1 MQICPYCQEEVKKE
15 AKKCKHCGEILDVAL
30 RAAEEAKKSS
40 GGNVFNV
47 AGGSSSSSSSSSSST
62 SSSSDG
68 NFLSRITCLDW
79 VLIFCTGGLWLIV
92 VALRGR

>member
-30 RAAEEAKKSS
+30 RAAEEAKKNS

-47 AGGSSSSSSSSSSST
+47 AGGSSSSSSSSSG
-62 SSSSDG
+62 G
-68 NFLSRITCLDW
+68 NFFNRITCLDW
-79 VLIFCTGGLWLIV
+79 VLILFTGGLWLIV
-92 VALRGR
+92 VAMRGR

>member
-1 MQICPYCQEEVKKE
+1 MQVCPYCQEEVKKE

-47 AGGSSSSSSSSSSST
+47 AGGSSSSSSSSS
-62 SSSSDG
+62 DG
-68 NFLSRITCLDW
+68 NFLNKITCLDW
-79 VLIFCTGGLWLIV
+79 GLIFLTGGLWLIV
-92 VALRGR
+92 VTMRGR